1 MIAAITIANASSTG
15 TIVVCVCNVL
25 HDCFQATT
33 LHDCFQAITLADPLK
48 VSPPSSIKSP
58 SVSPSIAGHVND
70 AINVGNTLKSAI
82 ATIIATDIPTIIGIS
97 CITIDLV

>member
-1 MIAAITIANASSTG
+1 VNILVTKMIAAITIANASNTG

-33 LHDCFQAITLADPLK
+33 LPDSVN
-48 VSPPSSIKSP
+48 VSPPSFMKSP
-58 SVSPSIAGHVND
+58 SVSPVIAGHVKD

>member
-1 MIAAITIANASSTG
+1 VNILVTKMIAAITIAKASNTG
-15 TIVVCVCNVL
+15 TIVVCVCRV
-25 HDCFQATT
+25 